1 MVGSELLLLE
11 VEWLA
16 ERHCMLMVLAKE
28 PLMMMI
34 GGKGWMLPLGRVRVG
49 KKSAARAACS
59 VRLV

>member
-1 MVGSELLLLE
+1 
-11 VEWLA
+11 
-16 ERHCMLMVLAKE
+16 MLMVLAKK

-34 GGKGWMLPLGRVRVG
+34 GGKGWMLPPGRVRVG